1 MFQSRNYPSC
11 ERVNSKSSIQFEDF
25 ILNLY
30 SFLFFFSSHTEFT
43 LNFHSIHNDNLFVLL
58 IHVAGLDVLV
68 LVVIALLML
77 TFCCLLFLL
86 FCFHSLCCWMM
97 KMKEPWM

>member
-58 IHVAGLDVLV
+58 IHVAGLDVFV
-68 LVVIALLML
+68 FVVIV
-77 TFCCLLFLL
+77 FR
-86 FCFHSLCCWMM
+86 CFAFIPSVLG
-97 KMKEPWM
+97 